1 MECKRRQLAN
11 GSKNK
16 LPPYLSISTGRKK
29 KNTNQDLPVYPF
41 EAQNFNIRLHMGCGL
56 TLADS

>member
-1 MECKRRQLAN
+1 MEAKTNFHLIF
-11 GSKNK
+11 
-16 LPPYLSISTGRKK
+16 LYLLGEKK